1 MPWLE
6 RTLRWKLCSLFP
18 MFFTVKN
25 SRVLTVPNL
34 LSLTRLPLAAAFLLV
49 DGRTARVALVGIA
62 SLTDFLDGWLA
73 RRGQTSQL
81 GALLD
86 PIADKTFVFIA
97 IAAFL
102 IEGVVSV
109 GEFLIVISRDLAT
122 AVGFIVAWLLPGL
135 DPRAFRARW
144 PGKVVTVLQLA
155 ALFVLLLRPTVFPVL
170 VPLIAVASAAAI
182 ADYTLLLHRQRV
194 RS

>member
-102 IEGVVSV
+102 FEGVVSA

-182 ADYTLLLHRQRV
+182 ADYALLLHRQRV

>member
-102 IEGVVSV
+102 FEGVVSV

>member
-1 MPWLE
+1 M
-6 RTLRWKLCSLFP
+6 TS
-18 MFFTVKN
+18 

-34 LSLTRLPLAAAFLLV
+34 LSLARLPLAAAFLLV
-49 DGRTARVALVGIA
+49 DGRSARVALVGLA

-86 PIADKTFVFIA
+86 PIADKTFVLIA
-97 IAAFL
+97 ISAFA
-102 IEGVVSV
+102 IEGAVTA
-109 GEFLIVISRDLAT
+109 GEFVIVISRDLAT
-122 AVGFIVAWLLPGL
+122 AMGFIVAYLLRGL
-135 DPRAFRARW
+135 DPRAFKARW

-155 ALFVLLLRPTVFPVL
+155 ALFALLLRPSVFPAL
-170 VPLIAVASAAAI
+170 IPLIAVASAAAI
-182 ADYTLLLHRQRV
+182 ADYTLVLHRQRV

>member
-1 MPWLE
+1 M
-6 RTLRWKLCSLFP
+6 T
-18 MFFTVKN
+18 N

-49 DGRTARVALVGIA
+49 DGRTARVAVVGLA

-86 PIADKTFVFIA
+86 PIADKTFVLVA
-97 IAAFL
+97 ISAFL
-102 IEGVVSV
+102 IERVVTA
-109 GEFLIVISRDLAT
+109 GEFFVVISRDVAT
-122 AVGFIVAWLLPGL
+122 AIGFIVAYLLSGL

-155 ALFVLLLRPTVFPVL
+155 ALFALVLRPSIFPVL
-170 VPLIAVASAAAI
+170 IPFIAVASAAAI
-182 ADYTLLLHRQRV
+182 ADYTLVLHRQRV

>member
-1 MPWLE
+1 
-6 RTLRWKLCSLFP
+6 

-49 DGRTARVALVGIA
+49 DGRTARVVLVGIA

>member
-1 MPWLE
+1 V
-6 RTLRWKLCSLFP
+6 T
-18 MFFTVKN
+18 N

-49 DGRTARVALVGIA
+49 DGRTARVAVVGLA

-86 PIADKTFVFIA
+86 PIADKTFVLVA
-97 IAAFL
+97 IATFL
-102 IEGVVSV
+102 IEGVVSA
-109 GEFLIVISRDLAT
+109 GEFFVVISRDLAT
-122 AVGFIVAWLLPGL
+122 AVGFIVAYTLPGL
-135 DPRAFRARW
+135 DPRAFKARW

-155 ALFVLLLRPTVFPVL
+155 ALFALVLKPSVFRWL

-182 ADYTLLLHRQRV
+182 ADYTLVLHRQRV

>member
-1 MPWLE
+1 MA
-6 RTLRWKLCSLFP
+6 
-18 MFFTVKN
+18 N
-25 SRVLTVPNL
+25 SRILTVPNL

-49 DGRTARVALVGIA
+49 HGRTARLAVVGLA

-86 PIADKTFVFIA
+86 PIADKTFVLVA
-97 IAAFL
+97 ISAFL
-102 IEGVVSV
+102 IDGVVNA
-109 GEFLIVISRDLAT
+109 GEFLVVISRDLAT
-122 AVGFIVAWLLPGL
+122 AIGFLVAYMLPGL
-135 DPRAFRARW
+135 DPRAFKARW

-155 ALFVLLLRPTVFPVL
+155 ALFVLVLRPGVFPVL
-170 VPLIAVASAAAI
+170 VPVIAVASAVAV